1 MKTRD
6 QNKLAIYRC
15 GVTIKFSKNRNIKKI
30 SASYML
36 AEDDDN
42 QLSSSCQGVFY
53 KYFGL
58 FHIFSHPEPV
68 EWA

>member
-30 SASYML
+30 SASYCWQKMMITSFRAPVKEFFTSIL
-36 AEDDDN
+36 AYFDN
-42 QLSSSCQGVFY
+42 
-53 KYFGL
+53 
-58 FHIFSHPEPV
+58 I
-68 EWA
+68 A